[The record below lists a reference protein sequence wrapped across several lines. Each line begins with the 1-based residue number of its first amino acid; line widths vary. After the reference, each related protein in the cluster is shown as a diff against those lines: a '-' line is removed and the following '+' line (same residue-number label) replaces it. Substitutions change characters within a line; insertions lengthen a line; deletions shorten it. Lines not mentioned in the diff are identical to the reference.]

1 MKKID
6 PSIKVGV
13 VGYQKPKSRDPVQ
26 SRWNELVLPEIID
39 VADFYI
45 LHDYYAKYG
54 AVLTPSEMLNAVD
67 TTYSHIR
74 VVNEAIEKYTDKK
87 ANHLPIALTEFN
99 TRSFAKMS
107 NGDGVTNVSHCAGLF
122 FSHALGEI
130 IRQGYGMAMM
140 WDIENGYK
148 DGQDLIP
155 IVQDF
160 QKIIQQIPNHFAAWT
175 CLSWLQLLLKNNE
188 EALAAARQAVRLNQQ
203 DPQARM
209 NLSLA
214 LLATN
219 NKGVRD
225 HIELIKK
232 MSMMVP
238 DVKSELKESVEDGLN
253 RYPDWPE
260 LSKVKKWLEF

>member
-1 MKKID
+1 MLLKLVDVEAPLQSKLIMNNEINPIEED
-6 PSIKVGV
+6 FNAAL
-13 VGYQKPKSRDPVQ
+13 SR
-26 SRWNELVLPEIID
+26 
-39 VADFYI
+39 Y
-45 LHDYYAKYG
+45 
-54 AVLTPSEMLNAVD
+54 
-67 TTYSHIR
+67 
-74 VVNEAIEKYTDKK
+74 K
-87 ANHLPIALTEFN
+87 AG
-99 TRSFAKMS
+99 K
-107 NGDGVTNVSHCAGLF
+107 
-122 FSHALGEI
+122 
-130 IRQGYGMAMM
+130 
-140 WDIENGYK
+140 
-148 DGQDLIP
+148 DLIP

-160 QKIIQQIPNHFAAWT
+160 QKIIKQIPHHFAAWT

-238 DVKSELKESVEDGLN
+238 DVKSELKESVEDGLS

-260 LSKVKKWLEF
+260 LIKVKKWLEF

>member
-1 MKKID
+1 MLLKLVDVEALSQFKKMNNEINPIEED
-6 PSIKVGV
+6 FNAAL
-13 VGYQKPKSRDPVQ
+13 SR
-26 SRWNELVLPEIID
+26 
-39 VADFYI
+39 Y
-45 LHDYYAKYG
+45 
-54 AVLTPSEMLNAVD
+54 
-67 TTYSHIR
+67 
-74 VVNEAIEKYTDKK
+74 K
-87 ANHLPIALTEFN
+87 AG
-99 TRSFAKMS
+99 K
-107 NGDGVTNVSHCAGLF
+107 
-122 FSHALGEI
+122 
-130 IRQGYGMAMM
+130 
-140 WDIENGYK
+140 
-148 DGQDLIP
+148 DLIP

-232 MSMMVP
+232 ISMMMP
-238 DVKSELKESVEDGLN
+238 DVKSELKESVEDGLS
-253 RYPDWPE
+253 RYPEWPE
-260 LSKVKKWLEF
+260 LIKVKKWLEF